1 MSTEEVPPI
10 IDISGMKS
18 SHLDKA
24 ILPLTLLSPAFY
36 RNDDTAKQS
45 LIDQVRSACK
55 TFGFLQIVNHNIPD
69 SLQQDILRQSEDFFN
84 LPLETKEK
92 YNKGGTTALI
102 LTMPRDLLKG
112 IMLMRQHTRHWR
124 PSSRI

>member
-1 MSTEEVPPI
+1 MSTEEAPPI

-24 ILPLTLLSPAFY
+24 ILSLTFLSPAFY
-36 RNDDTAKQS
+36 RNDDTAKRS

-55 TFGFLQIVNHNIPD
+55 TFGFLQIVNHNVPD
-69 SLQQDILRQSEDFFN
+69 YLQEDILRQSEDFFN

-92 YNKGGTTALI
+92 YNKGGNN
-102 LTMPRDLLKG
+102 
-112 IMLMRQHTRHWR
+112 
-124 PSSRI
+124 SSNPDDASGPFEGYNADAATQ